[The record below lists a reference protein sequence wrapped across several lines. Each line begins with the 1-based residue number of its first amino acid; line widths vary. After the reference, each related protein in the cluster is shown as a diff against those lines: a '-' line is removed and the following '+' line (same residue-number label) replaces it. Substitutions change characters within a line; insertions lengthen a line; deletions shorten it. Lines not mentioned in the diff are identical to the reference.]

1 MHCGI
6 LINMPYFDCSVG
18 DTFLILQDYNSA
30 ANYRQNMQNALDIL
44 KTELPRTM
52 VNVIE
57 VIDISALN
65 EVVSQDFI
73 CSIVIP

>member
-1 MHCGI
+1 MS
-6 LINMPYFDCSVG
+6 YFDCSVG
-18 DTFLILQDYNSA
+18 DAFLILQDYNSA
-30 ANYRQNMQNALDIL
+30 ASYRQNMQNALDIL
-44 KTELPRTM
+44 KTDLPRMM

-57 VIDISALN
+57 VIDISPLN